1 MKKTVKDLCD
11 IKGKRV
17 LLREDLNVP
26 LDENLNIT
34 DDTRIRAALP
44 TINFLRE
51 KGAKVIVVAH
61 LGRPKGE
68 FKDSMR
74 LTPVAK
80 RLSELLNAPVMKLD
94 DCIGDAVKSQ
104 LSGMADGDVAL
115 LENIRFYK
123 EEEKNDP
130 EFAKKLAELAD
141 IYVNDAFGTAHRAH
155 ASTEGVA
162 KHLSPAV
169 SGLLMEKE
177 LSALGGVLEAPQR
190 PFVAIVGGSK
200 VSTKI
205 GVLENLINK
214 VDTLVLGGGMT
225 YTFLKAQ
232 GYSVGKS
239 ICEDDKLDVA
249 RDLMKKAEEKG
260 VTLFIAEDVVVA
272 DDFSQNANIQ
282 NVSTKE
288 MPEGWEGI
296 DMGEKS
302 REKASEIITNAKT
315 ILWNG
320 PVGVFE
326 IDKFAEGTKA
336 IADAVAKATAKGAVS
351 VLGGG
356 DTVAAIEKFGIAT
369 ESYSHISTGG
379 GASLEFI
386 EGIELPGVAALD
398 EKCCCSKNCC
408 G

>member
-1 MKKTVKDLCD
+1 MKKSVKDLGD
-11 IKGKRV
+11 IRGKRV
-17 LLREDLNVP
+17 LVREDLNVP

-44 TINFLRE
+44 TINFLKE

-61 LGRPKGE
+61 FGRPKGQVKE
-68 FKDSMR
+68 EMR

-94 DCIGDAVKSQ
+94 DCIGEEVKAK
-104 LSGMADGDVAL
+104 LAELKDGEVAL

-123 EEEKNDP
+123 QETDNDP
-130 EFAKKLAELAD
+130 EFAKQLAELAD
-141 IYVNDAFGTAHRAH
+141 IYVNDAFGAAHRAH

-162 KHLSPAV
+162 KYLSPAV

-177 LSALGGVLEAPQR
+177 LDALGGLLQAPAR

-205 GVLENLINK
+205 GVLENLIDK
-214 VDTLVLGGGMT
+214 VDTLILGGGMT
-225 YTFLKAQ
+225 YTFVKAQ

-239 ICEDDKLDVA
+239 ICEEDKLDVA
-249 RDLMKKAEEKG
+249 KDLLKKAQEKN
-260 VTLFIAEDVVVA
+260 VKLVIAQDVLIA
-272 DDFSQNANIQ
+272 DDFSQNANTQVVAANAI
-282 NVSTKE
+282 
-288 MPEGWEGI
+288 PENWEGI
-296 DMGEKS
+296 DAGPVS
-302 REKASEIITNAKT
+302 RKEFDEIIQNAKT

-336 IADAVAKATAKGAVS
+336 VAKSVAEATQKGAKS

-356 DTVAAIEKFGIAT
+356 DTVAAIEKFGIAP

-386 EGIELPGVAALD
+386 EGKELPGVAALND
-398 EKCCCSKNCC
+398 K
-408 G
+408 

>member
-1 MKKTVKDLCD
+1 MKKTVKDLGD
-11 IKGKRV
+11 IQGKRV
-17 LLREDLNVP
+17 LVREDLNVP

-34 DDTRIRAALP
+34 DDTRIRAAIP
-44 TINFLRE
+44 TIKYLME
-51 KGAKVIVVAH
+51 KGAKVIVTAH
-61 LGRPKGE
+61 FGRPKGQVKE
-68 FKDSMR
+68 ELR
-74 LTPVAK
+74 LNPVAK
-80 RLSELLNAPVMKLD
+80 RLSDLLKAPVMKLD
-94 DCIGDAVKSQ
+94 DCIGEAVKSK
-104 LSGMADGDVAL
+104 LAELKNGEVAL

-141 IYVNDAFGTAHRAH
+141 IYVNDAFGAAHRAH

-162 KHLSPAV
+162 KYLSPAV

-177 LSALGGVLEAPQR
+177 LDALGGLLQSPKR

-205 GVLENLINK
+205 GVLESLIDK

-225 YTFLKAQ
+225 YTFVKAQ

-239 ICEDDKLDVA
+239 ICEEDKLDIA
-249 RDLMKKAEEKG
+249 RNLMKKAEEKN
-260 VTLFIAEDVVVA
+260 VNLIIATDVLVA
-272 DDFSQNANIQ
+272 DDFSQSANTKI
-282 NVSTKE
+282 VSSKE
-288 MPEGWEGI
+288 IPDSWEGV
-296 DMGEKS
+296 DMGPES
-302 REKASEIITNAKT
+302 RERVNAILQEAQT

-326 IDKFAEGTKA
+326 IDKFEEGTKA
-336 IADAVAKATAKGAVS
+336 ISQSVAEATRKGAKS

-356 DTVAAIEKFGIAT
+356 DTVAAIEKFGIAPET
-369 ESYSHISTGG
+369 YSHISTGG

-386 EGIELPGVAALD
+386 EGKELPGVAALD
-398 EKCCCSKNCC
+398 EKVAV